1 LSIVA
6 QCLAAELCRKTL
18 LDENRVSMLE
28 CCMYS
33 VVTGGITKQLVIY
46 RCQCIICT
54 VILKP
59 YQVKECGGS
68 TNPCAHTA
76 SSKSSSGQ
84 CCGTCCSRDPLLH
97 TRARCPRLVDPLSER
112 DCGLTNGA
120 FAYRW
125 WPCTMAFH
133 ILELYKPVRL
143 LYVAQK
149 GKHCT

>member
-1 LSIVA
+1 
-6 QCLAAELCRKTL
+6 
-18 LDENRVSMLE
+18 
-28 CCMYS
+28 
-33 VVTGGITKQLVIY
+33 
-46 RCQCIICT
+46 
-54 VILKP
+54 LKP

-76 SSKSSSGQ
+76 SSKASSGQ

-133 ILELYKPVRL
+133 ILELYKLMPL

-149 GKHCT
+149 GKHCTNFSRLVFNKRKWRRRLQGTDTALQIRKPPKRVDVHIGKGRRARLTRSMRTRTK